1 MSLEENKAI
10 VRRLWEAENERNLAL
25 LDELIAP
32 DYVDNAFQFTGLEEY
47 KQMQIMSIDAFP
59 DFHETI
65 EDIVAEGDKVCVHFK
80 VTGTHTGEYRGFPLP
95 SGKRITLAPTG
106 KKFTITA
113 SLIFRIVDGKIAEK
127 TSAVYDWMDFYKQLG
142 IIEYTEKAK
151 NLFPEDSS

>member
-1 MSLEENKAI
+1 MSLEENKAMI
-10 VRRLWEAENERNLAL
+10 RRLWEAENERNLAL

-32 DYVDNAFQFTGLEEY
+32 DYVDSAFQFTGLEEY
-47 KQMQIMSIDAFP
+47 KQMETMSIDAFP

-106 KKFTITA
+106 KKFTIRA

-127 TSAVYDWMDFYKQLG
+127 TSAVYDWMDSYKQLG

-151 NLFPEDSS
+151 KLFPEE

>member
-1 MSLEENKAI
+1 MSKEKNKAI

-32 DYVDNAFQFTGLEEY
+32 DYVDSAFQFTGLEEY
-47 KQMQIMSIDAFP
+47 KQMQIMSIAAFP

-95 SGKRITLAPTG
+95 SGKKITLAPTG
-106 KKFTITA
+106 KKFTITC
-113 SLIFRIVDGKIAEK
+113 SLIWRIVDGKIAEK
-127 TSAVYDWMDFYKQLG
+127 ESAVYDWMDFHKQLG

-151 NLFPEDSS
+151 KLFPEDVS